1 MTDKELKE
9 LVASL
14 AIAQQKNEIQFA
26 KTQAEISRVVKMVSE
41 VSEQQKKTDV
51 QLAKTDAQLAKTDAQ
66 LAKTDAQ
73 LAKTDAQLAK
83 TDAQLAKTDAQLA
96 KTSAKVDKVAMLVGN
111 IANNQ
116 GDSAEEFF
124 YRSLIDDTYLG
135 DIHFDIIYR
144 NLPSY
149 KGKLQDEFDIVL
161 VNKNSVAI
169 IEVKQ
174 KAHPSLIDE
183 MLERKLPNF
192 RTLFPY
198 HKKQKLYGAIASM
211 VSNNKLIEKS
221 KEAGL
226 FFLTQKGK
234 HVILVN
240 DKVKAF

>member
-14 AIAQQKNEIQFA
+14 AITQQKTQIQI
-26 KTQAEISRVVKMVSE
+26 AEVMTE
-41 VSEQQKKTDV
+41 VAEKQKEVAEQQKKTDIAIAATTE
-51 QLAKTDAQLAKTDAQ
+51 QQKKTDIAIAELVEQQKKTDI
-66 LAKTDAQ
+66 
-73 LAKTDAQLAK
+73 QLAK

-124 YRSLIDDTYLG
+124 YRSLLDNAYLG
-135 DIHFDIIYR
+135 DIHFDTIYR
-144 NLPSY
+144 NLPSH
-149 KGKLQDEFDIVL
+149 KGKLQDEFDVVL
-161 VNKNSVAI
+161 VNENSVAI
-169 IEVKQ
+169 VEIKQ
-174 KAHPSLIDE
+174 KAHPKLIDD
-183 MLERKLPNF
+183 MLNRKLPNF

-198 HKKQKLYGAIASM
+198 HKEQRLYGVIASM
-211 VSNNKLIEKS
+211 ISNKELIEKT

-226 FFLTQKGK
+226 FFLTQKGQ
-234 HVILVN
+234 HVVLVN